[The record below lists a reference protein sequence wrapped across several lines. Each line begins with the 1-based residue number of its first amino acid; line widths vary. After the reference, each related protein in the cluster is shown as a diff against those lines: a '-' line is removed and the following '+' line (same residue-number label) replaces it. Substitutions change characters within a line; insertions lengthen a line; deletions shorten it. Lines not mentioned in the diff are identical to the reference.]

1 MKKILLI
8 FVAGL
13 LACGTAVAQRLPGG
27 ASPDHYALTI
37 NINFPTD
44 SYDGD
49 ETIDL
54 KLTKPTTTITL
65 NAVEIDFHD
74 VTVTAGGQTQTAKVS
89 LDDKNEQATFTVGK
103 ELPAGAAVVH
113 IKYTGHLTDKLRGF

>member
-8 FVAGL
+8 CVAGL
-13 LACGTAVAQRLPGG
+13 LACGTAVAQKLPGG
-27 ASPDHYALTI
+27 ATPDHYALTI
-37 NINFPTD
+37 NINFPSNTFE
-44 SYDGD
+44 GD

-54 KLTKPTTTITL
+54 KLGKPATTITL

-89 LDDKNEQATFTVGK
+89 LDEKNEQATFNVDK
-103 ELPAGAAVVH
+103 ELPAGA
-113 IKYTGHLTDKLRGF
+113 